1 MRVFVTGATGFVG
14 NAIVKALLQ
23 RNHEVVGL
31 VRDVSRGKSLEKLG
45 VTLVAGDMLEPASYE
60 QVVPTVDGVIH
71 AAQLPIQ
78 GRFTMPKVK
87 TMEQADILMTQ
98 VLSKACLEHD
108 KKFLYTS
115 STLAYGDQGDRWVT
129 EQSPLHAPPIAEA
142 HEQLVKSLLSMHRE
156 QNLRVNMIAPGWVY
170 GPGGLF
176 KQSFYDTQ
184 KKGQLSIF
192 GAGKNYWSPIH
203 VDDLAAGYA
212 LAIESEEYG
221 EVYNVTDDQPMPM
234 RDITNLFTDALG
246 VKRVSS
252 MPLWLL
258 KLILGA
264 PLVDSLAIS
273 FRVKNDKAKQK
284 LGWQP
289 RYASFKDGI
298 LEVVKELK
306 ARDR

>member
-23 RNHEVVGL
+23 RKHEVVGL
-31 VRDVSRGKSLEKLG
+31 VRDASRAKALEKQG
-45 VTLVAGDMLEPASYE
+45 VTLVVGDMLEPASYE

-87 TMEQADILMTQ
+87 TMEQGDILMTKA
-98 VLSKACLEHD
+98 LSQACLQHD
-108 KKFLYTS
+108 KKFVYTS
-115 STLAYGDQGDRWVT
+115 STLAYGDQGDRWIT

-142 HEQLVKSLLSMHRE
+142 HEQLVKSLLTMHRE

-170 GPGGLF
+170 GAGGLF

-203 VDDLAAGYA
+203 VDDLASGYV
-212 LAIESEEYG
+212 LAIESEAYG
-221 EVYNVTDDQPMPM
+221 EVYNITDDEPMPM
-234 RDITNLFTDALG
+234 RDIVNLFTDALG
-246 VKRVSS
+246 VKRVGS

-264 PLVDSLAIS
+264 PLVDSLSIS
-273 FRVKNDKAKQK
+273 FRVKNEKAKQA

-289 RYASFKDGI
+289 HYSTFKDGI
-298 LEVVKELK
+298 PEVVKELK
-306 ARDR
+306 AIQG